1 LTLAFKYAI
10 INITTKTIKK
20 RRKNMNFNEN
30 QLKAINK
37 TYGSMVV
44 FASAGSGKTAV
55 LCNRVKKLI
64 EDDIS
69 KPEEILCV
77 TFSKKAKE
85 NMYSRIEGL
94 IGETVQRVNIETFHS
109 LSLKIIKSINYKIN
123 VWTTK
128 WEKDKKLCEYAKS
141 QGFIDKPEEL
151 ALANF
156 YALNGIFK
164 NIMEVPNLSNN
175 EHIKLILKY
184 RFEPRVF
191 ISLYVFFENYKK
203 NNNLVEFDDMLN
215 LACEMLENN
224 PRKLESY
231 QKNFKF
237 ILADE
242 FQDTSMN
249 KAKLIKLL
257 SETNKNVFVVGDFLQ
272 NIYGSFTGSSNDFI
286 VNFKKDYN
294 AEVVN
299 LNTNYR
305 CSKNIVD
312 TSNLFATEI
321 GDTKLDFYIESVA
334 NKSINQTPKLF
345 YGATTKHQAAYI
357 ISKIKEH
364 INNGGKYVDIGIL
377 GRTNAVLQNLQIFLS
392 KERIPFDNE
401 NSTSFIEDYEI
412 KLLISYLILAEDAD
426 DNDAFNFVYN
436 KPNRYLGNE
445 FIKFIEQL
453 HMKNQKSYFYN
464 MVNVAKNEWKFKK
477 AIDNFTNVIL
487 DIRKL
492 NSLKE
497 RVNYLIDKL
506 DLINF
511 IANKT
516 DKTVDELKE
525 IFNSFSHL
533 VKDYKTIKEL
543 LDELRVPPKE
553 NVDEE
558 DKINIMTIHK
568 SKGLEFP
575 IVFLVNTN
583 DGIIPH
589 GMNEDLEEEKRLFY
603 VAMTRAEKELYLCTC
618 DFFNGKVCG
627 DSCFLQTILKDGFLE
642 VDKERNEEYIRLL
655 EIWEK
660 KNQKNKILGE

>member
-1 LTLAFKYAI
+1 
-10 INITTKTIKK
+10 
-20 RRKNMNFNEN
+20 MNFNEN

-64 EDDIS
+64 EDDVA

-85 NMYSRIEGL
+85 NMHTRIEGL

-156 YALNGIFK
+156 YALNSIFK

-184 RFEPRVF
+184 RFEPRIF

-215 LACEMLENN
+215 LACELLEKNPTKLNN
-224 PRKLESY
+224 Y

-249 KAKLIKLL
+249 KSKLIKLL

-286 VNFKKDYN
+286 INFKKDYD

-312 TSNLFATEI
+312 TSNLFATKI
-321 GDTKLDFYIESVA
+321 CDTKLNFYVESVA

-357 ISKIKEH
+357 VSKIKEH
-364 INNGGKYVDIGIL
+364 IDNGGKYTDIGIL

-412 KLLISYLILAEDAD
+412 KLLVSYLILAEDAN
-426 DNDAFNFVYN
+426 DNDAFNFIYN

-453 HMKNQKSYFYN
+453 YEKNKKSHFYN
-464 MVNVAKNEWKFKK
+464 MVNIAKNEWKFKK
-477 AIDNFTNVIL
+477 AIDNFTNIIL
-487 DIRKL
+487 DIKKL
-492 NSLKE
+492 NSLNE

-511 IANKT
+511 IVNKT

-525 IFNSFSHL
+525 IFNSFSDL
-533 VKDYKTIKEL
+533 IKNYKTIKEL

-553 NVDEE
+553 NVDKE
-558 DKINIMTIHK
+558 DKINMMTIHK

-583 DGIIPH
+583 EGIIPH

-603 VAMTRAEKELYLCTC
+603 VAMTRAEKELYLCIC
-618 DFFNGKVCG
+618 SFFNGKDYD
-627 DSCFLQTILKDGFLE
+627 DSCFLQTILKDGFLD
-642 VDKERNEEYIRLL
+642 VDKERSKEYIRLL
-655 EIWEK
+655 DVWNK
-660 KNQKNKILGE
+660 KNQKK

>member
-1 LTLAFKYAI
+1 
-10 INITTKTIKK
+10 
-20 RRKNMNFNEN
+20 MNFNEN

-37 TYGSMVV
+37 KYGSMVV

-109 LSLKIIKSINYKIN
+109 LSLKIIKSINYRIN

-156 YALNGIFK
+156 YVLNGIFK

-215 LACEMLENN
+215 LACELLEKNPTKLNN
-224 PRKLESY
+224 Y

-312 TSNLFATEI
+312 TSNLFATTI
-321 GDTKLDFYIESVA
+321 GDTKLDFYVESIA

-412 KLLISYLILAEDAD
+412 KLLISYLILTEDAD

-453 HMKNQKSYFYN
+453 HEKNKKSHFYN

-497 RVNYLIDKL
+497 RVNYLINKL

-516 DKTVDELKE
+516 DKTGDELEE
-525 IFNSFSHL
+525 IFNSFSDL

-553 NVDEE
+553 NVDKE

-583 DGIIPH
+583 DGIVPH

-618 DFFNGKVCG
+618 DFFNGKDYD

-642 VDKERNEEYIRLL
+642 VDKERNEEYVRLL
-655 EIWEK
+655 EIWN
-660 KNQKNKILGE
+660 KNQNKSEEN

>member
-1 LTLAFKYAI
+1 
-10 INITTKTIKK
+10 
-20 RRKNMNFNEN
+20 MNFNEN

-64 EDDIS
+64 EDDVA

-85 NMYSRIEGL
+85 NMYTRIEGL

-109 LSLKIIKSINYKIN
+109 LSLKIIKSINYRIN

-156 YALNGIFK
+156 YALNSIFK
-164 NIMEVPNLSNN
+164 NIMEVPNLANN

-215 LACEMLENN
+215 LACELLEKNPTKLNN
-224 PRKLESY
+224 Y

-257 SETNKNVFVVGDFLQ
+257 SEINKNVFVVGDFLQ

-286 VNFKKDYN
+286 VNFKKDYD

-312 TSNLFATEI
+312 TSNLFATRI

-334 NKSINQTPKLF
+334 NKSINQTPKVF

-357 ISKIKEH
+357 ISKIKQH
-364 INNGGKYVDIGIL
+364 IDNGGKYTDIGIL

-412 KLLISYLILAEDAD
+412 KLLVSYLILAEDAD

-445 FIKFIEQL
+445 FIKFI
-453 HMKNQKSYFYN
+453 
-464 MVNVAKNEWKFKK
+464 
-477 AIDNFTNVIL
+477 TN
-487 DIRKL
+487 
-492 NSLKE
+492 
-497 RVNYLIDKL
+497 
-506 DLINF
+506 
-511 IANKT
+511 
-516 DKTVDELKE
+516 
-525 IFNSFSHL
+525 
-533 VKDYKTIKEL
+533 
-543 LDELRVPPKE
+543 
-553 NVDEE
+553 
-558 DKINIMTIHK
+558 
-568 SKGLEFP
+568 
-575 IVFLVNTN
+575 
-583 DGIIPH
+583 
-589 GMNEDLEEEKRLFY
+589 
-603 VAMTRAEKELYLCTC
+603 
-618 DFFNGKVCG
+618 
-627 DSCFLQTILKDGFLE
+627 
-642 VDKERNEEYIRLL
+642 
-655 EIWEK
+655 
-660 KNQKNKILGE
+660 

>member
-1 LTLAFKYAI
+1 
-10 INITTKTIKK
+10 
-20 RRKNMNFNEN
+20 MNFNEN

-64 EDDIS
+64 EDDVA

-85 NMYSRIEGL
+85 NMYTRIEGL

-156 YALNGIFK
+156 YALNSIFK
-164 NIMEVPNLSNN
+164 NIMETPNLANN

-215 LACEMLENN
+215 LACELLENN
-224 PRKLESY
+224 PIKLNNY

-286 VNFKKDYN
+286 VNFKKDYD

-312 TSNLFATEI
+312 TSNLFATRI
-321 GDTKLDFYIESVA
+321 CDTKLNFYVESVA

-357 ISKIKEH
+357 VSKIKEH
-364 INNGGKYVDIGIL
+364 IDNGGKYTDIGIL

-412 KLLISYLILAEDAD
+412 KLLVSYLILAEDAD

-436 KPNRYLGNE
+436 KPNRHLGNE

-453 HMKNQKSYFYN
+453 HEKNKKSYFYN
-464 MVNVAKNEWKFKK
+464 MVNIAKNEWKFKK

-487 DIRKL
+487 DIKKL
-492 NSLKE
+492 NSLNE

-525 IFNSFSHL
+525 NFNSFSDL
-533 VKDYKTIKEL
+533 IKNYKTIKEL
-543 LDELRVPPKE
+543 LDELRVSPKE
-553 NVDEE
+553 NVDKE
-558 DKINIMTIHK
+558 DKINMMTIHK

-618 DFFNGKVCG
+618 DFFNGKDYD
-627 DSCFLQTILKDGFLE
+627 DSCFLQNILKDGFLE
-642 VDKERNEEYIRLL
+642 VDKERSKEYIRLL
-655 EIWEK
+655 DIWEK
-660 KNQKNKILGE
+660 KNQKNKSEGNLK

>member
-1 LTLAFKYAI
+1 
-10 INITTKTIKK
+10 
-20 RRKNMNFNEN
+20 MNFNEN

-64 EDDIS
+64 EDDVA

-312 TSNLFATEI
+312 TSNLFATRI

-453 HMKNQKSYFYN
+453 NMKNQKSYFYN
-464 MVNVAKNEWKFKK
+464 MINIAKNEWKFKK

-487 DIRKL
+487 DIRKV
-492 NSLKE
+492 NNLKE
-497 RVNYLIDKL
+497 RVNYLINKL

-511 IANKT
+511 VANKT

-525 IFNSFSHL
+525 IFNSFSDL

-553 NVDEE
+553 NVDKE

-618 DFFNGKVCG
+618 DFFNGKDYD
-627 DSCFLQTILKDGFLE
+627 DSCFFANYLKRRIFGS
-642 VDKERNEEYIRLL
+642 RQR
-655 EIWEK
+655 K
-660 KNQKNKILGE
+660 K